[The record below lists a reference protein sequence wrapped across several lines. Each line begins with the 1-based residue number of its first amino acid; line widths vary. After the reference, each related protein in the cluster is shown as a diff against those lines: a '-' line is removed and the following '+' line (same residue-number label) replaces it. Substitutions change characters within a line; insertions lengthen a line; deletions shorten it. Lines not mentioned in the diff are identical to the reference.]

1 MKQAEEWIL
10 IDFINKNGDMI
21 SQQLHFLHFTTQL
34 VVFFIDKSG
43 GSDLM
48 GRGWGA
54 TSEVLHREQSVGS
67 PEGRDGQM
75 ARIFEVSMSVLSL

>member
-1 MKQAEEWIL
+1 MGCAGDGERLPNGDQAKFWKFLDRKSGVKQAEEWIL

-43 GSDLM
+43 G
-48 GRGWGA
+48 
-54 TSEVLHREQSVGS
+54 
-67 PEGRDGQM
+67 
-75 ARIFEVSMSVLSL
+75 